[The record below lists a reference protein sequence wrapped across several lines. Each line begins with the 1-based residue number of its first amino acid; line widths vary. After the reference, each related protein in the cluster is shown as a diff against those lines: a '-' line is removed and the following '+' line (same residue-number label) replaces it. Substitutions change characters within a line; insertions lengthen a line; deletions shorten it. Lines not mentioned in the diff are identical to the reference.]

1 MNDCEVS
8 DIARGKAGAL
18 PCGTVG
24 VVITSI
30 PKAGNPHEVTVV
42 GTFAKLKRKL
52 KITNFFFRS
61 ANVFP
66 SETGNAGF

>member
-1 MNDCEVS
+1 MGLFPVAWWVLES
-8 DIARGKAGAL
+8 R
-18 PCGTVG
+18 
-24 VVITSI
+24 VVTASI

-42 GTFAKLKRKL
+42 GTLAKLKRKL

-66 SETGNAGF
+66 SETGNTDF